1 MLHPRSFR
9 ALARVLII
17 GLDIVLVAACGGA
30 ATASS
35 AGAPSATSVAPSAVN
50 PGTASPDDGA
60 ASETPDADTPGETP
74 GDGGGT
80 SAGDRTKGSAQV
92 QVSGGMTETLDLP
105 FAAVLSLWVSS
116 GPGTAYLPFTDSD
129 AVLFMTFNGG
139 QLLVQYARSSTGVGL
154 TSGATPC
161 TFTTDVLDAS
171 NAKGSFSCKGMTLIQ
186 GATVGSADVSGTFE
200 AHK

>member
-1 MLHPRSFR
+1 
-9 ALARVLII
+9 
-17 GLDIVLVAACGGA
+17 
-30 ATASS
+30 
-35 AGAPSATSVAPSAVN
+35 
-50 PGTASPDDGA
+50 
-60 ASETPDADTPGETP
+60 
-74 GDGGGT
+74 
-80 SAGDRTKGSAQV
+80 
-92 QVSGGMTETLDLP
+92 MTETLDLP